1 MSPKATKI
9 NFVGSFML
17 YIKKQQITNIDTKSH
32 FRSFKVTRGQ
42 KRRKKLQKVIDDQFG
57 RQVNFVWN

>member
-9 NFVGSFML
+9 NFVVSCML

-32 FRSFKVTRGQ
+32 FRSFKDTRGQ
-42 KRRKKLQKVIDDQFG
+42 KRRKKLQKVIEDQFG
-57 RQVNFVWN
+57 RQVNFVWH